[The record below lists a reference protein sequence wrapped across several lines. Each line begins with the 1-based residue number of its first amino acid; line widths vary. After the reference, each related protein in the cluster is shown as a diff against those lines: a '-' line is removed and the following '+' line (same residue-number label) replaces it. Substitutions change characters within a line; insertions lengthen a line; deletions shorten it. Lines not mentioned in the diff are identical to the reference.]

1 VRGREVPAPL
11 PEPGRI
17 PAPEAYPSSEAL
29 GAWGLGR
36 DMQRGAATVA
46 HYARV
51 GADLA
56 QQRLAEFTS
65 GGLWNYGE
73 GRDVPGEDG
82 TSKLAENLS
91 LGEITP
97 AQCWHAGKAEL
108 DRGNPGAE
116 TFLKELVWR
125 EFAYH
130 LLHHTPQILTQNW
143 KPAWDA
149 FPWSEDATS
158 AKFTAWKTGRT
169 GLEFIDAAMRELYVT
184 GTMHNRGRM
193 IVASYLTKHLM
204 THWRLGQAWFADC
217 LIDGN
222 GRRAAARMRRPISA
236 YLTRKLRSRNLIQ
249 IGAIARCGLPKARPI
264 RHRVRCN
271 ISTPPRRLGVCRHRV
286 HIPDPLSQP
295 KTGAK
300 LPYHLIKRATSNHCE
315 ACFLRLLR

>member
-1 VRGREVPAPL
+1 MRGREVPAPL

-29 GAWGLGR
+29 GAWGLGL

-130 LLHHTPQILTQNW
+130 LLHHTPQILAQNW

-204 THWRLGQAWFADC
+204 THWRLGQAWFEDC
-217 LIDGN
+217 LIDWDPASNAMGWQWAAGSGPDAAPYFRVFN
-222 GRRAAARMRRPISA
+222 PETQIEKFDPDRRYRKMWIAEGQADPPPSALQYFDAAPPSWGLSAQSSYPVPIVSAKDGRE
-236 YLTRKLRSRNLIQ
+236 
-249 IGAIARCGLPKARPI
+249 IALSSYKAR
-264 RHRVRCN
+264 
-271 ISTPPRRLGVCRHRV
+271 
-286 HIPDPLSQP
+286 D
-295 KTGAK
+295 
-300 LPYHLIKRATSNHCE
+300 
-315 ACFLRLLR
+315 F